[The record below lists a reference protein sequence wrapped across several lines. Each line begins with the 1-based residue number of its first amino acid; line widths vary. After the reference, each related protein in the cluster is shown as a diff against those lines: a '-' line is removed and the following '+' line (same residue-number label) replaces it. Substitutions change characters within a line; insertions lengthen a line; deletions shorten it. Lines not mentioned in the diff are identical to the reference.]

1 MRPRLHSQH
10 PANPTGRSS
19 PLQFIRFRGIERRHR
34 LPRIL
39 AIAWIPICKIVK
51 GIRNAID
58 SPGISKVNWEDSVGE
73 VINDSNGPEPRSSDS
88 ANLEQRA
95 EIDVSEKIF
104 ANGPN
109 MLVLCLTVIGLIKI
123 YTRFEKITTLAD
135 NFLAFISLGYLVETV
150 VAYLAIRSR
159 NDQARLKLSRVADLT
174 FLISLG
180 LTAAVALFMTF
191 ALEG

>member
-1 MRPRLHSQH
+1 M
-10 PANPTGRSS
+10 
-19 PLQFIRFRGIERRHR
+19 EE
-34 LPRIL
+34 
-39 AIAWIPICKIVK
+39 AISD
-51 GIRNAID
+51 N
-58 SPGISKVNWEDSVGE
+58 
-73 VINDSNGPEPRSSDS
+73 NGPERRSSDP

-95 EIDVSEKIF
+95 EIDISEKIF

-135 NFLAFISLGYLVETV
+135 NFLAFISLGYLVATV
-150 VAYLAIRSR
+150 VAYIAMRSR
-159 NDQARLKLSRVADLT
+159 NDHARLKLSRAADLT

-191 ALEG
+191 ALAG

>member
-1 MRPRLHSQH
+1 VEEIIDDRN
-10 PANPTGRSS
+10 AA
-19 PLQFIRFRGIERRHR
+19 ERR
-34 LPRIL
+34 
-39 AIAWIPICKIVK
+39 
-51 GIRNAID
+51 
-58 SPGISKVNWEDSVGE
+58 STE
-73 VINDSNGPEPRSSDS
+73 SDD
-88 ANLEQRA
+88 LEQRA
-95 EIDVSEKIF
+95 EIDISEKIF

-135 NFLAFISLGYLVETV
+135 NFLAFISLGYLIATV
-150 VAYLAIRSR
+150 VSYIAMRSR
-159 NDQARLKLSRVADLT
+159 NGKTRLKLSRVADLT

>member
-1 MRPRLHSQH
+1 MDEIIDDRTAL
-10 PANPTGRSS
+10 
-19 PLQFIRFRGIERRHR
+19 ERR
-34 LPRIL
+34 
-39 AIAWIPICKIVK
+39 
-51 GIRNAID
+51 
-58 SPGISKVNWEDSVGE
+58 SVAP
-73 VINDSNGPEPRSSDS
+73 D
-88 ANLEQRA
+88 NLEQRA

-104 ANGPN
+104 TNGPN

-135 NFLAFISLGYLVETV
+135 NFLAFISIGYLIATI
-150 VAYLAIRSR
+150 VAYVAIRSR
-159 NDQARLKLSRVADLT
+159 SAQTRLKLSRIADLT

>member
-1 MRPRLHSQH
+1 VDEVL
-10 PANPTGRSS
+10 NGVD
-19 PLQFIRFRGIERRHR
+19 GEERRSAE
-34 LPRIL
+34 I
-39 AIAWIPICKIVK
+39 
-51 GIRNAID
+51 
-58 SPGISKVNWEDSVGE
+58 
-73 VINDSNGPEPRSSDS
+73 
-88 ANLEQRA
+88 ANLQDRA
-95 EIDVSEKIF
+95 EIDVSEKVF

-135 NFLAFISLGYLVETV
+135 NFLAFISLGYLAATV
-150 VAYLAIRSR
+150 IAYMALRTRDSK
-159 NDQARLKLSRVADLT
+159 ARLKLSRFADLT

>member
-1 MRPRLHSQH
+1 M
-10 PANPTGRSS
+10 NDKDGE
-19 PLQFIRFRGIERRHR
+19 ERR
-34 LPRIL
+34 
-39 AIAWIPICKIVK
+39 
-51 GIRNAID
+51 
-58 SPGISKVNWEDSVGE
+58 SPGSG
-73 VINDSNGPEPRSSDS
+73 
-88 ANLEQRA
+88 NLEERA
-95 EIDVSEKIF
+95 EIDISEKIF

-135 NFLAFISLGYLVETV
+135 NFLAFIALGYLVATV
-150 VAYLAIRSR
+150 VAYIAMRSR
-159 NDQARLKLSRVADLT
+159 NGKTRLKLARVADLT

>member
-1 MRPRLHSQH
+1 VEEATSDNNG
-10 PANPTGRSS
+10 A
-19 PLQFIRFRGIERRHR
+19 ER
-34 LPRIL
+34 
-39 AIAWIPICKIVK
+39 
-51 GIRNAID
+51 
-58 SPGISKVNWEDSVGE
+58 
-73 VINDSNGPEPRSSDS
+73 RSSDS

-95 EIDVSEKIF
+95 EIDISEKIF

-135 NFLAFISLGYLVETV
+135 NFLAFISLGYLVATV
-150 VAYLAIRSR
+150 VAYIAMRSR
-159 NDQARLKLSRVADLT
+159 NDQARLKLARAADLT

-191 ALEG
+191 ALAG

>member
-1 MRPRLHSQH
+1 MD
-10 PANPTGRSS
+10 
-19 PLQFIRFRGIERRHR
+19 E
-34 LPRIL
+34 
-39 AIAWIPICKIVK
+39 
-51 GIRNAID
+51 AID
-58 SPGISKVNWEDSVGE
+58 STES
-73 VINDSNGPEPRSSDS
+73 PERGSIESD
-88 ANLEQRA
+88 NLEQRA
-95 EIDVSEKIF
+95 EIDVSEKVF

-135 NFLAFISLGYLVETV
+135 NFLAFIALGYLVATV
-150 VAYLAIRSR
+150 VSYTAIRSR
-159 NDQARLKLSRVADLT
+159 DAKTRLKLSRIADLT

>member
-1 MRPRLHSQH
+1 M
-10 PANPTGRSS
+10 
-19 PLQFIRFRGIERRHR
+19 
-34 LPRIL
+34 
-39 AIAWIPICKIVK
+39 
-51 GIRNAID
+51 
-58 SPGISKVNWEDSVGE
+58 GE
-73 VINDSNGPEPRSSDS
+73 VINDSNGPERRSSDS

-95 EIDVSEKIF
+95 EIDVSEKVF

-135 NFLAFISLGYLVETV
+135 NFLAFISLGYLVATV
-150 VAYLAIRSR
+150 VAYIAIRSR

>member
-1 MRPRLHSQH
+1 VEEIIDAGNVAES
-10 PANPTGRSS
+10 RSV
-19 PLQFIRFRGIERRHR
+19 E
-34 LPRIL
+34 
-39 AIAWIPICKIVK
+39 
-51 GIRNAID
+51 
-58 SPGISKVNWEDSVGE
+58 
-73 VINDSNGPEPRSSDS
+73 SD
-88 ANLEQRA
+88 NLEQRA
-95 EIDVSEKIF
+95 EIDISEKIF

-135 NFLAFISLGYLVETV
+135 NFLAFISLGYLIATV
-150 VAYLAIRSR
+150 VAYIAMRSR
-159 NDQARLKLSRVADLT
+159 NDKTRLRLARAADLT

>member
-1 MRPRLHSQH
+1 VEEVLSD
-10 PANPTGRSS
+10 ANGADRRS
-19 PLQFIRFRGIERRHR
+19 L
-34 LPRIL
+34 
-39 AIAWIPICKIVK
+39 
-51 GIRNAID
+51 
-58 SPGISKVNWEDSVGE
+58 
-73 VINDSNGPEPRSSDS
+73 DS

-95 EIDVSEKIF
+95 EIDISEKIF

-135 NFLAFISLGYLVETV
+135 NFLAFISLGYLVATV
-150 VAYLAIRSR
+150 VSYIAIRSR
-159 NDQARLKLSRVADLT
+159 NAKTRLKLSRIADLT

>member
-1 MRPRLHSQH
+1 
-10 PANPTGRSS
+10 
-19 PLQFIRFRGIERRHR
+19 
-34 LPRIL
+34 
-39 AIAWIPICKIVK
+39 
-51 GIRNAID
+51 
-58 SPGISKVNWEDSVGE
+58 VGE
-73 VINDSNGPEPRSSDS
+73 VINDSNGPERRSSDS

-95 EIDVSEKIF
+95 EIDVSEKVF

-135 NFLAFISLGYLVETV
+135 NFLAFISLGYLVATV
-150 VAYLAIRSR
+150 VAYIAIRSR

>member
-1 MRPRLHSQH
+1 M
-10 PANPTGRSS
+10 
-19 PLQFIRFRGIERRHR
+19 EE
-34 LPRIL
+34 
-39 AIAWIPICKIVK
+39 AI
-51 GIRNAID
+51 
-58 SPGISKVNWEDSVGE
+58 S
-73 VINDSNGPEPRSSDS
+73 DSNGPERRSSDP

-95 EIDVSEKIF
+95 EIDISEKIF

-135 NFLAFISLGYLVETV
+135 NFLAFISLGYLVATV
-150 VAYLAIRSR
+150 VAYIAMRSR
-159 NDQARLKLSRVADLT
+159 NDKARLKLARAADLT

-191 ALEG
+191 ALAG

>member
-1 MRPRLHSQH
+1 MDEIIDDRTAL
-10 PANPTGRSS
+10 
-19 PLQFIRFRGIERRHR
+19 ERR
-34 LPRIL
+34 
-39 AIAWIPICKIVK
+39 
-51 GIRNAID
+51 
-58 SPGISKVNWEDSVGE
+58 SVAP
-73 VINDSNGPEPRSSDS
+73 DT
-88 ANLEQRA
+88 LEQRA

-104 ANGPN
+104 TNGPN

-135 NFLAFISLGYLVETV
+135 NFLAFISIGYLVATI
-150 VAYLAIRSR
+150 VAYVAIRSR
-159 NDQARLKLSRVADLT
+159 NAQTRLKLSRIADLT

>member
-1 MRPRLHSQH
+1 MEEIIDDRN
-10 PANPTGRSS
+10 AA
-19 PLQFIRFRGIERRHR
+19 ERRST
-34 LPRIL
+34 
-39 AIAWIPICKIVK
+39 
-51 GIRNAID
+51 G
-58 SPGISKVNWEDSVGE
+58 
-73 VINDSNGPEPRSSDS
+73 SDD
-88 ANLEQRA
+88 LEQRA
-95 EIDVSEKIF
+95 EIDISEKIF

-135 NFLAFISLGYLVETV
+135 NFLAFIALGYLVATV
-150 VAYLAIRSR
+150 VSYIAMRSR
-159 NDQARLKLSRVADLT
+159 NGKTRLKLSRVADFT

>member
-1 MRPRLHSQH
+1 M
-10 PANPTGRSS
+10 
-19 PLQFIRFRGIERRHR
+19 
-34 LPRIL
+34 
-39 AIAWIPICKIVK
+39 
-51 GIRNAID
+51 
-58 SPGISKVNWEDSVGE
+58 GE
-73 VINDSNGPEPRSSDS
+73 IINDSNGPERRSSDS

-135 NFLAFISLGYLVETV
+135 NFLAFISLGYLVATV
-150 VAYLAIRSR
+150 VAYIAIRSR

>member
-1 MRPRLHSQH
+1 
-10 PANPTGRSS
+10 
-19 PLQFIRFRGIERRHR
+19 
-34 LPRIL
+34 
-39 AIAWIPICKIVK
+39 
-51 GIRNAID
+51 
-58 SPGISKVNWEDSVGE
+58 VGK
-73 VINDSNGPEPRSSDS
+73 VINDSNGPERRSSDS

-135 NFLAFISLGYLVETV
+135 NFLAFISLGYLVATV
-150 VAYLAIRSR
+150 VAYIAIRSR